1 MQNLYPGRQ
10 VDVKLSDGDDNMLK
24 ESTGDD
30 VVDGGATS
38 AEHIAPNPIGSNVV
52 GQAHPLVADRIDATA
67 PSVDGQKR
75 KHLLPAL
82 SASNPKLHPIR

>member
-1 MQNLYPGRQ
+1 MQNPYPVHQ

-30 VVDGGATS
+30 AVDGGATS
-38 AEHIAPNPIGSNVV
+38 AEHIAPNSIGSNVV

-67 PSVDGQKR
+67 PSADGQKR
-75 KHLLPAL
+75 KHPRLPL